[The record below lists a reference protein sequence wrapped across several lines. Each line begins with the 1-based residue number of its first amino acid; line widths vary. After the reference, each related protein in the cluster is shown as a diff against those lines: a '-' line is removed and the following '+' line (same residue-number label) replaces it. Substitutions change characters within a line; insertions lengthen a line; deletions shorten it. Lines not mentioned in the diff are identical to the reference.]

1 MIVGVAGTAKN
12 TGKTT
17 TLSALIDEAHRR
29 GRLPGVTGIGYDG
42 EERDNVTL
50 LPKPR
55 ITVHPGMVVTTSE
68 QCLPGST
75 ARLRIVHDTG
85 YRTALGAVLVCHV
98 EEGGLVVVAGPN
110 KTADLSAVARQMSS
124 LGVADLLVDGSLNR
138 IAPMVVADR
147 VVFATGG
154 SRSTDAATLSAEI
167 QGIGQIFRAGAA
179 PPEFAAVNGLY
190 LRAKELSVQVPASA
204 VLGAREIGK
213 MLERMPAGL
222 SSIVLPGLIT
232 MDGLGV
238 VCDRLEGG
246 EGKGVTV
253 VFDDPYKLLLAGE
266 PARVAGMLGWL
277 HELGA
282 EVRYR
287 RPATLAAITFNPYYP
302 AFDGTTYRAA
312 HLDDAIRRAVLD
324 TAMTTPVVDV
334 KTQGISAV
342 FDQCFN

>member
-17 TLSALIDEAHRR
+17 TLCALIDEAYRR

-55 ITVHPGMVVTTSE
+55 IMVHPGMVVTTSE
-68 QCLPGST
+68 QCLAAST
-75 ARLRIVHDTG
+75 ARLRVIQDTG
-85 YRTALGAVLVCHV
+85 YRTALGAVLMCRV
-98 EEGGLVVVAGPN
+98 EAGGLVVVAGPN
-110 KTADLSAVARQMSS
+110 KTADLAAVARQMSS

-138 IAPMVVADR
+138 IAPMVVAER

-154 SRSTDAATLSAEI
+154 ARSTDGAALVGEI
-167 QGIGQIFRAGAA
+167 QAIERVFDAPAA
-179 PPEFAAVNGLY
+179 PPEFAAVTGFY
-190 LRAKELSVQVPASA
+190 LRAKDLSVQVPAAA

-213 MLERMPAGL
+213 VLERMPAGL
-222 SSIVLPGLIT
+222 ISMVLPGLIS

-238 VCDRLEGG
+238 VCDRLEG
-246 EGKGVTV
+246 EERKGATL
-253 VFDDPYKLLLAGE
+253 VFDDPFKLLLAGD
-266 PARVAGMLGWL
+266 PVRVAGMLRWMQ
-277 HELGA
+277 ELGV

-287 RPATLAAITFNPYYP
+287 RPSRLAAITFNPYYP

-312 HLDDAIRRAVLD
+312 FLDDAIRRAALA
-324 TAMTTPVVDV
+324 TAMKTPVVDI
-334 KTQGISAV
+334 KGQGVTAV
-342 FDQCFN
+342 FDACFN